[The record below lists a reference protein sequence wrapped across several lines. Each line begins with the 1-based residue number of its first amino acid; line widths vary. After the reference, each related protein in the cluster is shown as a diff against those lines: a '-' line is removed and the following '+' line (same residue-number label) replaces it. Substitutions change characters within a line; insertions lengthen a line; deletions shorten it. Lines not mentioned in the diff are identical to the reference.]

1 MKKIIYVL
9 VISFV
14 ALTACTEPATK
25 KYTKAQKAEII
36 TKIDTLLN
44 QWHRSAADAL
54 HQDYIQAMSK
64 DGVYIGT
71 DASENWTRDEF
82 EVFSKPYFDKN
93 KTWDFKTLTRNI
105 YVGDDGKYAWF
116 DELLDTKLGV
126 CRGSGVVYDENGKWE
141 IKHYVLSIAVP
152 NENLDKIIPINKGK
166 DSLIIQ
172 QYRNE

>member
-1 MKKIIYVL
+1 MKKIIYLFIIPFVTL
-9 VISFV
+9 V
-14 ALTACTEPATK
+14 ACTEPATK
-25 KYTKAQKAEII
+25 KLTTEQKDAII
-36 TKIDTLLN
+36 VKLDTLLN
-44 QWHRSAADAL
+44 KWHRSAANAL

-82 EVFSKPYFDKN
+82 EEFSKPYFDKK
-93 KTWDFKTLTRNI
+93 KTWNFKTLQRNI
-105 YVGDDGKYAWF
+105 YVGETGKYAWF
-116 DELLDTKLGV
+116 DELLDTRLGV
-126 CRGSGVVYDENGKWE
+126 CRGSGVIYDENGKWE

-152 NENLDKIIPINKGK
+152 NENLDTIIQINKEK